1 MNWNNDWRD
10 KLKKTDYG
18 CYERLCECRNTRKDV
33 IKMAKLVKEYNPT
46 ISAEDCLVY
55 MMEWVGDWNGQY
67 MVIDF
72 SIEEYKNAINEIEGR
87 F

>member
-33 IKMAKLVKEYNPT
+33 IKMAKLVKEYNST
-46 ISAEDCLVY
+46 ISAEECLIY
-55 MMEWVGDWNGQY
+55 MIEWVGDWNSQY
-67 MVIDF
+67 MVTDF
-72 SIEEYKNAINEIEGR
+72 STEEYKNAISEIEGR